1 MTGLSGVFIKNIFQ
15 KAGVL
20 DSGQK
25 AIALSTYIHMFT
37 LNKCGMYYL
46 STSIIIRFISN
57 EEDIVFSLLV
67 FLKRFFLEILAL
79 ILLYFTHFVFGCIS
93 YQRVTRVGYLHIACL
108 YLLLTCK
115 VVLYMVNCK

>member
-25 AIALSTYIHMFT
+25 AIVLSTYIHMLT
-37 LNKCGMYYL
+37 LNKCGT
-46 STSIIIRFISN
+46 STSIIFLFLSN
-57 EEDIVFSLLV
+57 EKNIVFSLLV
-67 FLKRFFLEILAL
+67 FLKIFFFWKYLLPL

-115 VVLYMVNCK
+115 VVLLYIVNCK